1 MGHRIAKQVGEQ
13 LRDAPA
19 VTVDRPESSTLS
31 ISADVRATL
40 LCINPR
46 ISLAASF
53 WSAFVSILAP
63 AAIEASGLRRS
74 WPSTAMNCS
83 RSSEVS
89 HSLNSLASVTASR
102 SAALHGSYVRAGVG
116 LHDEHLG
123 VSHQNASAGSTAC
136 REISNAG
143 TKTKSGT

>member
-31 ISADVRATL
+31 ISADIRATL
-40 LCINPR
+40 FCINPR
-46 ISLAASF
+46 IPLAASF

-63 AAIEASGLRRS
+63 AAIEASGFAEIVA
-74 WPSTAMNCS
+74 TAMNCL

-102 SAALHGSYVRAGVG
+102 SATLHGSYVRAGVG

-123 VSHQNASAGSTAC
+123 ASHQRQC
-136 REISNAG
+136 RLNRLSRNQQRWN
-143 TKTKSGT
+143 